1 MKNYLKYI
9 ALAIVGTVVS
19 CKDDVQKQPKVIYDA
34 SNKASVVTKTDST
47 QIEVADLPIQMQG
60 TNYLIH
66 PVGDLRVYERGTKS
80 RYGSS
85 SVNDLSFT
93 ISNLGEYEI
102 TGYLQNLKFQ
112 KTDSDSIRALSD
124 KPVLIL
130 TATYLKSVADKTNNQ
145 IMVYTLADSD
155 TNKDGKIDSGDI
167 KTLYLSK
174 ISGENFTKISEDLQ
188 ELVDW
193 SLIESK
199 NRLYFRTIEDTNQNG
214 QFDKNDVLHYNYI
227 DLASKKWEVK
237 GYKPI

>member
-9 ALAIVGTVVS
+9 ALVIVGTVIS
-19 CKDDVQKQPKVIYDA
+19 CKDEAQKQPKVIYDG
-34 SNKASVVTKTDST
+34 SNKVKIIDKTDST
-47 QIEVADLPIQMQG
+47 QIEIADLPIQMEG
-60 TNYLIH
+60 TSYLIH

-112 KTDSDSIRALSD
+112 KVDSDSIRPLSD

-130 TATYLKSVADKTNNQ
+130 TATYLKSVADRTQNQ

-167 KTLYLSK
+167 KTLYLSS
-174 ISGENFTKISEDLQ
+174 ISGENFTKISEDFQ
-188 ELVDW
+188 ELIDW
-193 SLIESK
+193 SLVESK
-199 NRLYFRTIEDTNQNG
+199 SRLYFRTIEDTNQNG

-237 GYKPI
+237 SYKPI

>member
-1 MKNYLKYI
+1 MKKYFKYI
-9 ALAIVGTVVS
+9 AIVTFGTLIS
-19 CKDDVQKQPKVIYDA
+19 CREEVQKPKVSYDV
-34 SNKASVVTKTDST
+34 SNKVSVTKADST
-47 QIEVADLPIQMQG
+47 QVEVADLPVQMQG
-60 TNYLIH
+60 TDYLIH
-66 PVGDLRVYERGTKS
+66 PVGDLRVYERGSKA

-85 SVNDLSFT
+85 SVNDVSFT

-112 KTDSDSIRALSD
+112 KVDSDSIRPLSD

-130 TATYLKSVADKTNNQ
+130 TATYLKTVADKTQNKV
-145 IMVYTLADSD
+145 MVYTLTDSD
-155 TNKDGKIDSGDI
+155 TNKDGKIDTSDI
-167 KTLYLSK
+167 KTLYLSN
-174 ISGENFTKISEDLQ
+174 ISGENFTKVSADLQ

-237 GYKPI
+237 SYKPI

>member
-1 MKNYLKYI
+1 MKNSLKYI
-9 ALAIVGTVVS
+9 GLAIIGTLVS
-19 CKDDVQKQPKVIYDA
+19 CKDDAQKPKVIYDA
-34 SNKASVVTKTDST
+34 ANKTAVIAKTDST
-47 QIEVADLPIQMQG
+47 QIEVADLPIQMEG
-60 TNYLIH
+60 TSYLIH
-66 PVGDLRVYERGTKS
+66 PVGDLRVYEKGTKA

-85 SVNDLSFT
+85 SVNDVSFT

-112 KTDSDSIRALSD
+112 KVDSDSIRPLSD

-130 TATYLKSVADKTNNQ
+130 TATYLKPFADKTKNQ

-155 TNKDGKIDSGDI
+155 TNKDGKIDTSDI
-167 KTLYLSK
+167 KTLYLSD
-174 ISGENFTKISEDLQ
+174 ISGDNFTKMSTDLQ

-199 NRLYFRTIEDTNQNG
+199 SRIYFRTIEDTNQNG

-227 DLASKKWEVK
+227 DLTAKKWEVK
-237 GYKPI
+237 SYKPI

>member
-1 MKNYLKYI
+1 MKKYFKYI
-9 ALAIVGTVVS
+9 ALVIIGTAFS
-19 CKDDVQKQPKVIYDA
+19 CREEVKKPKVSYDV
-34 SNKASVVTKTDST
+34 SNKVSITKADSS
-47 QIEVADLPIQMQG
+47 QIEIADLPIQMEG
-60 TNYLIH
+60 TDYLIH
-66 PVGDLRVYERGTKS
+66 PVGDLRVFERGTKA

-85 SVNDLSFT
+85 SVNDVSFT
-93 ISNLGEYEI
+93 IANLGEYEI

-112 KTDSDSIRALSD
+112 KTDSDSIRPLSD
-124 KPVLIL
+124 KPILIL
-130 TATYLKSVADKTNNQ
+130 TATYLKPVADKTQNK
-145 IMVYTLADSD
+145 IMVYTLTDSD
-155 TNKDGKIDSGDI
+155 TNKDGKIDTSDI
-167 KTLYLSK
+167 KTLYLSD
-174 ISGENFTKISEDLQ
+174 ISGENFTKVSADLE

>member
-1 MKNYLKYI
+1 MKNYPKYI
-9 ALAIVGTVVS
+9 ALSIISTFIS
-19 CKDDVQKQPKVIYDA
+19 CKDEVQKPKVIYDA
-34 SNKASVVTKTDST
+34 ASKTSVVAKTDST
-47 QIEVADLPIQMQG
+47 QIEVADLPIQMEG
-60 TNYLIH
+60 TDYLIH
-66 PVGDLRVYERGTKS
+66 PVGDLRVFEKGTKS

-112 KTDSDSIRALSD
+112 KVDSDSIRPLTD
-124 KPVLIL
+124 KPALIL
-130 TATYLKSVADKTNNQ
+130 TATYLKPVADRTKNQ
-145 IMVYTLADSD
+145 VMVYTLADAD

-167 KTLYLSK
+167 KTLYLSN
-174 ISGENFTKISEDLQ
+174 ISGENFTKISEDFQ
-188 ELVDW
+188 ELIDW

-227 DLASKKWEVK
+227 DLVSKKWEVK
-237 GYKPI
+237 SYKPI